1 MKRPA
6 ETQHQREFTWQILV
20 PLVLVVLGVLVVTI
34 LSIIFFD
41 REPAIGEKWAPIA
54 VILMILPWLVIGL
67 FFLALLILLSVG
79 IKKIHGVIPLYLGLF
94 SIRTNQIG
102 TILQKSANQLSVP
115 FIQVGTVIAGLDR
128 LFRFTCSRKGKIKE

>member
-102 TILQKSANQLSVP
+102 TALQKATNQLSVP
-115 FIQVGTVIAGLDR
+115 FIQVGAVIAGLDR
-128 LFRFTCSRKGKIKE
+128 LIRFTSSRKRKIKE

>member
-128 LFRFTCSRKGKIKE
+128 LIRFTSSRKRKIKE